1 MTLERQSQLI
11 ERLVA
16 YLTEHGGHS
25 SVAEICSEVFDIA
38 NCSDPIARRLV
49 AAAVAGESRISMLSE
64 GGVRL
69 SRARNNDP
77 LISRL
82 RYAVIDLETTGL
94 PPPKHRV
101 TEVAAVLVER
111 GKITDDFSTLINP
124 GVPIPRRIISMT
136 GITNEMVVDAPEFE
150 EVADALVDILGKRV
164 LVAHNGSFDV
174 NFLNSELE
182 RARGTRIANPTLC
195 TVRLTRALL
204 PGLESYKLGSVANY
218 FGVDI
223 EGRHRAL
230 GDAAATAA
238 IFIRLCEI
246 AEDNGLAKL
255 SQLMN
260 IAGVKL
266 TDQNSRRNSGSK
278 NRK

>member
-16 YLTEHGGHS
+16 HLTEHGGKS
-25 SVAEICSEVFDIA
+25 SVVDICNDVFEIA
-38 NCSDPIARRLV
+38 NCAEPMARRLV
-49 AAAVAGESRISMLSE
+49 AAAVAGESRISMRSD
-64 GGVRL
+64 GGVHL
-69 SRARNNDP
+69 SRRRGNDP

-101 TEVAAVLVER
+101 TEIAAVLVESS
-111 GKITDDFSTLINP
+111 KITDDFSALINP
-124 GVPIPRRIISMT
+124 GVPIPRRIVNMT
-136 GITNEMVVDAPEFE
+136 GITNDMVADAPEFN
-150 EVADALVDILGKRV
+150 EVADAIVDILGKRV

-174 NFLNSELE
+174 NFLNAELG
-182 RARGTRIANPTLC
+182 RAQGARIANPTLC
-195 TVRLTRALL
+195 TVRLSRALL
-204 PGLESYKLGSVANY
+204 PGLDSYKLGSVADY
-218 FGVDI
+218 FGVGI

-230 GDAAATAA
+230 GDAAATASV
-238 IFIRLCEI
+238 FIRLCAI
-246 AEDNGLAKL
+246 AEDKGLVRL

-266 TDQNSRRNSGSK
+266 SDGNSGK
-278 NRK
+278 NSGNRSRK